1 MRHCAVAHLLLV
13 RPVEFADAIATLE
26 EFVRCINA
34 HDPKGIV
41 SLCTADHIFIDS
53 LGSQLSGCERLEQ
66 AWAGYFSLFPDYRI
80 DVEAAASQNAVVL
93 ACGFASATHAASKTS
108 WRIPAAWRAVV
119 RDGQIAEWQVY
130 ADNKPVYE
138 LLAEQG

>member
-1 MRHCAVAHLLLV
+1 VQ
-13 RPVEFADAIATLE
+13 FAIAIATLE

-53 LGSQLSGCERLEQ
+53 LGSQMSGLECLEQ

-80 DVEAAASQNAVVL
+80 DVLAAASQNAVVL
-93 ACGFASATHAASKTS
+93 ACGFASPLTHHRKGRGEFQLRGA
-108 WRIPAAWRAVV
+108 P
-119 RDGQIAEWQVY
+119 
-130 ADNKPVYE
+130 
-138 LLAEQG
+138 L

>member
-1 MRHCAVAHLLLV
+1 MKSAG
-13 RPVEFADAIATLE
+13 PIATLE
-26 EFVRCINA
+26 EFVRRINA
-34 HDPKGIV
+34 GEPKRIV

-53 LGSQLSGCERLEQ
+53 VGSRMSGREFLEQ

-80 DVEAAASQNAVVL
+80 DIDSAISQNAVVL
-93 ACGFASATHAASKTS
+93 ACGFASATDAASKKS

-138 LLAEQG
+138 LLSEQASRQQKIGSEK

>member
-1 MRHCAVAHLLLV
+1 MESA
-13 RPVEFADAIATLE
+13 EAIATLD

-53 LGSQLSGCERLEQ
+53 LGSQLSGRERLQQ
-66 AWAGYFSLFPDYRI
+66 AWAGYFSLFPDYRV
-80 DVEAAASQNAVVL
+80 DVETVASGNAVVL
-93 ACGFASATHAASKTS
+93 ACGFASATHAASKKS
-108 WRIPAAWRAVV
+108 WSIPVAWRAIV

-138 LLAEQG
+138 LLSEQVGPATAG

>member
-1 MRHCAVAHLLLV
+1 MV
-13 RPVEFADAIATLE
+13 D

-53 LGSQLSGCERLEQ
+53 LGSQVLGRERLEQ
-66 AWAGYFSLFPDYRI
+66 GWAGYFSLFPDYRI
-80 DVEAAASQNAVVL
+80 DVEAAVSQNAVVL
-93 ACGFASATHAASKTS
+93 ACGFASATHAPSKKS
-108 WRIPAAWRAVV
+108 WRIPAAWRAIV
-119 RDGQIAEWQVY
+119 RNRQIAEWQVY

-138 LLAEQG
+138 LLSENA

>member
-1 MRHCAVAHLLLV
+1 MESAV
-13 RPVEFADAIATLE
+13 AIATLN

-53 LGSQLSGCERLEQ
+53 LGSQLSGLDQLEQ

-80 DVEAAASQNAVVL
+80 DVEAVVSQNAVVL
-93 ACGFASATHAASKTS
+93 ACGFASATHAASKKS
-108 WRIPAAWRAVV
+108 WRIPAAWRAIV
-119 RDGQIAEWQVY
+119 RNGRLAEWQVY
-130 ADNKPVYE
+130 ADNMSCCPNMPNQSGQANEFQYE
-138 LLAEQG
+138 L

>member
-1 MRHCAVAHLLLV
+1 MESVG
-13 RPVEFADAIATLE
+13 AIATLE
-26 EFVRCINA
+26 EFVSCINA

-53 LGSQLSGCERLEQ
+53 LGSQLSGRERLQQ

-80 DVEAAASQNAVVL
+80 EIEAAVSQNAVVL
-93 ACGFASATHAASKTS
+93 ACGFASATHAASKKS
-108 WRIPAAWRAVV
+108 WRIPAAWRAIV
-119 RDGQIAEWQVY
+119 RNGQMAEWQVY

-138 LLAEQG
+138 LLSEQG

>member
-1 MRHCAVAHLLLV
+1 MESARAT
-13 RPVEFADAIATLE
+13 ATLE
-26 EFVRCINA
+26 EFVGCINA

-53 LGSQLSGCERLEQ
+53 LGSQLSGRERLEQ

-80 DVEAAASQNAVVL
+80 DVEAVASQNAVVI
-93 ACGFASATHAASKTS
+93 ACGFASATHAASKKS
-108 WRIPAAWRAVV
+108 WRIPAAWRAIV
-119 RDGQIAEWQVY
+119 RNGQIAEWQVY

-138 LLAEQG
+138 LLSEQA